1 MARGGAGDPDD
12 GVELLWREGD
22 VEPRPGLSLSRIV
35 RAAIE
40 LADAEGLEGLSMRK
54 VADRLGFTTMSLY
67 RHVPGRDHLLDLMRD
82 AVMGSP
88 GAAFSGKGGQEQG
101 AGAEEAGGQGRSAG
115 AEEAGGQRRSAGA
128 ENAGGQGRSA
138 EEAGGWRARLEA
150 CAREGWR
157 LRERHPWLAEVRGT
171 RRVPGPNAVAHYEY
185 MLSAVSG
192 TGLTPAEMIAV
203 VGLVARFVDS
213 EALRLAEVAR
223 TERLSGVSEEE
234 WWGSR
239 DSLYARL
246 ERYPTLTRL
255 WEEGGYD
262 EPEDP
267 FEFGLRR
274 VLDGIEMLVHERDET
289 RDERCQICGAPVERA
304 ASGRPRAY
312 CSRAC
317 QQRAY
322 RKRKSG

>member
-1 MARGGAGDPDD
+1 MVGGGGGNPDD

-22 VEPRPGLSLSRIV
+22 GEPRPGLSLSRIV

-54 VADRLGFTTMSLY
+54 VAERLGFTTMSLY

-82 AVMGSP
+82 AVIGLP
-88 GAAFSGKGGQEQG
+88 GTIRPEG
-101 AGAEEAGGQGRSAG
+101 AVPGPTG
-115 AEEAGGQRRSAGA
+115 
-128 ENAGGQGRSA
+128 
-138 EEAGGWRARLEA
+138 EAGGWRARLEA
-150 CAREGWR
+150 CAREGWE
-157 LRERHPWLAEVRGT
+157 LRKRHPWVAEVRGT

-192 TGLTPAEMIAV
+192 TGLTPAEILAV

-213 EALRLAEVAR
+213 EAVRLAEVAR

-234 WWGSR
+234 WWGAR
-239 DSLYARL
+239 DTLYARL
-246 ERYPTLTRL
+246 DRYPTLSHL
-255 WEEGGYD
+255 WEAGGYD

-274 VLDGIEMLVHERDET
+274 VLDGIEVLVQERRAIERDET
-289 RDERCQICGAPVERA
+289 RDEKCQMCGAPVERA

-322 RKRKSG
+322 RKRRSG

>member
-1 MARGGAGDPDD
+1 MAGGGAGDPDD
-12 GVELLWREGD
+12 GVELLWQEGD
-22 VEPRPGLSLSRIV
+22 GEPRPGLSLGRIV
-35 RAAIE
+35 RAAVE
-40 LADAEGLEGLSMRK
+40 LADADGLEGLSMRK
-54 VADRLGFTTMSLY
+54 VAERLGFTTMSLY

-82 AVMGSP
+82 AVIGLP
-88 GAAFSGKGGQEQG
+88 GTIPPEG
-101 AGAEEAGGQGRSAG
+101 AVAEPAGEAGG
-115 AEEAGGQRRSAGA
+115 
-128 ENAGGQGRSA
+128 
-138 EEAGGWRARLEA
+138 EAGGWRARLEA
-150 CAREGWR
+150 CAREGWE
-157 LRERHPWLAEVRGT
+157 LRKRHPWVAEVRGT

-192 TGLTPAEMIAV
+192 TGLAPAEMIAV

-213 EALRLAEVAR
+213 EAVRLAEVAR

-234 WWGSR
+234 WWGAR
-239 DSLYARL
+239 DTLYARL
-246 ERYPTLTRL
+246 DRYPTLTYL
-255 WEEGGYD
+255 WEAGGYD

-274 VLDGIEMLVHERDET
+274 VLDGIEVLVQERDET
-289 RDERCQICGAPVERA
+289 RDESCRICGAPVERA

-322 RKRKSG
+322 RKRRSG

>member
-35 RAAIE
+35 RTAIE

-67 RHVPGRDHLLDLMRD
+67 RHVPSRDHLLDLMRD

-88 GAAFSGKGGQEQG
+88 GAVPSER
-101 AGAEEAGGQGRSAG
+101 GGQGRRAVAEKADGQVRGAG
-115 AEEAGGQRRSAGA
+115 
-128 ENAGGQGRSA
+128 A

-239 DSLYARL
+239 DTLYARL

-274 VLDGIEMLVHERDET
+274 VLDGIEMLVQERDET
-289 RDERCQICGAPVERA
+289 RDETCQICGAPVERA

>member
-1 MARGGAGDPDD
+1 MTRGGAGDPDD

-22 VEPRPGLSLSRIV
+22 IEPRPGLSLGRIV
-35 RAAIE
+35 RTAIE

-88 GAAFSGKGGQEQG
+88 GAVSTERGGREQD
-101 AGAEEAGGQGRSAG
+101 AGAEEAGGQERGEG
-115 AEEAGGQRRSAGA
+115 
-128 ENAGGQGRSA
+128 A

-157 LRERHPWLAEVRGT
+157 VRERHPWLAEVRGT

-239 DSLYARL
+239 DTLYARL

-274 VLDGIEMLVHERDET
+274 VLDGIEMLVQRRDET
-289 RDERCQICGAPVERA
+289 RDETCQICGAPVERA

>member
-35 RAAIE
+35 RTAIE

-82 AVMGSP
+82 AVLGSP
-88 GAAFSGKGGQEQG
+88 GTIPFEAGRQVRGE
-101 AGAEEAGGQGRSAG
+101 GAEKAGERERGEG
-115 AEEAGGQRRSAGA
+115 AEKAGEQERGEGV
-128 ENAGGQGRSA
+128 
-138 EEAGGWRARLEA
+138 EEVVGWRARLEA

-157 LRERHPWLAEVRGT
+157 LRERHPWLAEVRGS

-239 DSLYARL
+239 DTLYARF

-274 VLDGIEMLVHERDET
+274 VLDGIEMLVQKRDET
-289 RDERCQICGAPVERA
+289 RDETCQICGAPVEQA

>member
-1 MARGGAGDPDD
+1 MTRGGTDDSDD
-12 GVELLWREGD
+12 GVELLWQDGD
-22 VEPRPGLSLSRIV
+22 GEPRPGLSLSRIV

-40 LADAEGLEGLSMRK
+40 LADADGLEGLSMRK
-54 VADRLGFTTMSLY
+54 VAERLGFTTMSLY
-67 RHVPGRDHLLDLMRD
+67 RHVPGRDRLLDLMRD
-82 AVMGSP
+82 AVIGLP
-88 GAAFSGKGGQEQG
+88 GTIPPEGATPGQAGEAA
-101 AGAEEAGGQGRSAG
+101 
-115 AEEAGGQRRSAGA
+115 
-128 ENAGGQGRSA
+128 
-138 EEAGGWRARLEA
+138 EAGGWRARLEA
-150 CAREGWR
+150 CAREGWE
-157 LRERHPWLAEVRGT
+157 LRKRHPWVAEVRGT

-213 EALRLAEVAR
+213 EAVRLAEVAR

-234 WWGSR
+234 WWGAR
-239 DSLYARL
+239 DTLYARL
-246 ERYPTLTRL
+246 DRYPTLSYL
-255 WEEGGYD
+255 WEAGGYD

-274 VLDGIEMLVHERDET
+274 VLDGIEVLVRERDET
-289 RDERCQICGAPVERA
+289 RDESCQVCGAPVERA

-322 RKRKSG
+322 RERRSGVTRGREGS

>member
-1 MARGGAGDPDD
+1 MARGGAGDPDE

-35 RAAIE
+35 RTAIE

-88 GAAFSGKGGQEQG
+88 GTVLSEEGGEQG
-101 AGAEEAGGQGRSAG
+101 
-115 AEEAGGQRRSAGA
+115 
-128 ENAGGQGRSA
+128 
-138 EEAGGWRARLEA
+138 GGWRARLEA

-157 LRERHPWLAEVRGT
+157 LRERHPWLAEVRGS

-239 DSLYARL
+239 DSLYARF

-255 WEEGGYD
+255 WEQGGYD

-274 VLDGIEMLVHERDET
+274 VLDGIEMLVQERDET
-289 RDERCQICGAPVERA
+289 RDETCQMCGVPVERA

-322 RKRKSG
+322 RRRRSG

>member
-1 MARGGAGDPDD
+1 MTRGGADNPDD
-12 GVELLWREGD
+12 GVELLWGD
-22 VEPRPGLSLSRIV
+22 GDGEPRPGLSLGRIV
-35 RAAIE
+35 QAAIE
-40 LADAEGLEGLSMRK
+40 LADADGLEGLSMRK
-54 VADRLGFTTMSLY
+54 VAERLGFTTMSLY

-82 AVMGSP
+82 AVIGLP
-88 GAAFSGKGGQEQG
+88 GTIPPEG
-101 AGAEEAGGQGRSAG
+101 ARAG
-115 AEEAGGQRRSAGA
+115 
-128 ENAGGQGRSA
+128 
-138 EEAGGWRARLEA
+138 EAGGWRARLEA
-150 CAREGWR
+150 CAREGWE
-157 LRERHPWLAEVRGT
+157 LRKRHPWVAEVRGT

-213 EALRLAEVAR
+213 EAVRLAEVAR

-234 WWGSR
+234 WWGAR
-239 DSLYARL
+239 DTLYARL
-246 ERYPTLTRL
+246 DRYPTLTHL
-255 WEEGGYD
+255 WEAGGYD

-274 VLDGIEMLVHERDET
+274 VLDGIEVLVQERDET
-289 RDERCQICGAPVERA
+289 RDESCQMCGAPVERA

-322 RKRKSG
+322 RERRSGVTRGRERS